1 MFYEPMKR
9 NHGLPRDP
17 IKSLVAPRP
26 IGWISS
32 LRGDGAFNLAPYSFF
47 NLISDRP
54 PIAMFSS
61 DGEKDSLRNVRETGE
76 FVCNI
81 VTADFT
87 NAMNITSGFYPYGVN
102 EAEKAGLELE
112 ASTLV
117 KPPRVK
123 GIAAALECKVTMITP
138 VRGVD
143 GESGNYVMVL
153 GEVVGV
159 YVDPRIL
166 KEGMVD
172 SAAMHQLAR
181 LGYMDYSVVEKTFTL
196 DRPPGG

>member
-26 IGWISS
+26 IGWITS
-32 LRGDGAFNLAPYSFF
+32 LRADGAVNLAPYSFF
-47 NLISDRP
+47 NLVSDRP
-54 PIAMFSS
+54 PVAMFSS
-61 DGEKDSLRNVRETGE
+61 DGEKDSLKNVRETGE

-87 NAMNITSGFYPYGVN
+87 DAMNITSAPFAYGVN
-102 EAEKAGLELE
+102 EAEKAGLALE

-123 GIAAALECKVTMITP
+123 GIAAALECKVTRIVP
-138 VRGVD
+138 VHGVD
-143 GESGNYVMVL
+143 GTSGQYVMVL

-159 YVDPRIL
+159 YVDPRVL
-166 KEGMVD
+166 TDGFVD
-172 SAAMHQLAR
+172 SARMQMLAR
-181 LGYMDYSVVEKTFTL
+181 LGYMDYAVVDRTFAL
-196 DRPPGG
+196 ERPPGG